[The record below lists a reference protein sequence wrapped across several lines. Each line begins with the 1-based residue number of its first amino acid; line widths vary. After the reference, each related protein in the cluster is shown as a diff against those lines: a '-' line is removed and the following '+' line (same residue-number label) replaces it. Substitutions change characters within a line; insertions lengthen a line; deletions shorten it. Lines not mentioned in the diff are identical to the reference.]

1 MSLKLRIM
9 STIKLRLYENCLK
22 IVAVLEWE
30 LIEHQYFTKA
40 ETGSLTIL
48 GDYGLLSLVA
58 F

>member
-1 MSLKLRIM
+1 M